1 MTLHIPTLLLAL
13 VAGFLLLSLELGL
26 AQRNLRARADL
37 RLWALGSWSLVGGFA
52 MLAARVVLPLPLSI
66 VAGNALIA
74 LGICTFTSA
83 LWLRLRAK
91 AMPRVTWALL
101 VAAFVALPALMLDW
115 PLARRTATLSFMY
128 ALVVMPG
135 LWVVARDGWQ
145 AERSLRT
152 VAITLA
158 LAMVALLLRAVH
170 AATTPAE
177 YTDLFQASLG
187 QSLTFL
193 MAFLALLG
201 TGFGYVLSVLEQVSS
216 RLEHLATHDGLT
228 GCLNR
233 STTDE
238 LLAHALERGRR
249 EREPVSFV
257 LLDIDHFKQVNDRY
271 GHRAGDA
278 VLRRV
283 AEVVRTRL
291 RASDVFGR
299 TGGEEFGLVLPRT
312 DPRGARQLTEELRL
326 AVQALETA
334 LDDGQAVRVTLSA
347 GVACARPGIPLP
359 AERLY
364 AMADDAL
371 YAAKDGG
378 RNRVAVHPGTPE
390 GTTA

>member
-1 MTLHIPTLLLAL
+1 MVLHIPTLLLAL

-37 RLWALGSWSLVGGFA
+37 RLWTLGSWSLVGGFA

-74 LGICTFTSA
+74 LGICAFTSA
-83 LWLRLRAK
+83 LWLRLRRK
-91 AMPRVTWALL
+91 AVPPAMWLLL
-101 VAAFVALPALMLDW
+101 VAAFVALPALMLGW
-115 PLARRTATLSFMY
+115 PLARRTAVLSSMY
-128 ALVVMPG
+128 ALVLLPG
-135 LWVVARDGWQ
+135 LWVAVRDGWH

-158 LAMVALLLRAVH
+158 FAMLALLLRAVH
-170 AATTPAE
+170 AATTPGD

-187 QSLTFL
+187 QGLTFL
-193 MAFLALLG
+193 AAFLALLG
-201 TGFGYVLSVLEQVSS
+201 TGFGYVLSVLEQVTS

-238 LLAHALERGRR
+238 LLAHAIERSRR

-257 LLDIDHFKQVNDRY
+257 LLDIDHFKQVNDRH

-283 AEVVRTRL
+283 AEVLRARL

-312 DPRGARQLTEELRL
+312 DQRGACQLADELRL
-326 AVQALETA
+326 AVQALEVA
-334 LDDGQAVRVTLSA
+334 LEGGAPVRVTLSA
-347 GVACARPGIPLP
+347 GVACAWPAIPLA

-364 AMADDAL
+364 AMADTAL
-371 YAAKDGG
+371 YEAKNAG
-378 RNRVAVHPGTPE
+378 RNRVATYAGPRAG
-390 GTTA
+390 AAA